1 MAPKSIKGAAV
12 VCIRAHQRKFYLA
25 GGASLVILAHLA
37 PADGIS
43 SISGRSPYPLRSLPQ
58 SQALLRSPLRSPR
71 RPRHINLVSNS
82 SDASTNMSGVDH
94 DPAKTSSDSAK
105 LDQILA
111 QLSTINSRLDLHG
124 QRVTLLEKRPIDEQL
139 PESSETGPRTAAPV
153 GVMHSTGSAPRD
165 RVDDGGYQRPNVS
178 FPHYDGEFDPL
189 S

>member
-71 RPRHINLVSNS
+71 RPRHINLVSDS

-94 DPAKTSSDSAK
+94 NPAKTSPP
-105 LDQILA
+105 
-111 QLSTINSRLDLHG
+111 STHTSTCMD
-124 QRVTLLEKRPIDEQL
+124 
-139 PESSETGPRTAAPV
+139 
-153 GVMHSTGSAPRD
+153 TGSRFWRSAQSTSSCRNLQKPAH
-165 RVDDGGYQRPNVS
+165 VPQRLSGSCIAQDLLFVTASTMVAIEDPMSPFPTTMVSLTPCRGSINVRLTS
-178 FPHYDGEFDPL
+178 GA
-189 S
+189 

>member
-1 MAPKSIKGAAV
+1 
-12 VCIRAHQRKFYLA
+12 
-25 GGASLVILAHLA
+25 
-37 PADGIS
+37 
-43 SISGRSPYPLRSLPQ
+43 
-58 SQALLRSPLRSPR
+58 
-71 RPRHINLVSNS
+71 
-82 SDASTNMSGVDH
+82 MSGVDH

-124 QRVTLLEKRPIDEQL
+124 QRITLLEKRPIDEQL

-165 RVDDGGYQRPNVS
+165 RVDDGGYRRPNVS